1 MAEGF
6 KETIFLRYIWS
17 FVLPDRNV
25 GCTTVNED
33 NEGALHLANNPA
45 TTPNSKHIDIRHH
58 FLRERVANGEFNVVH
73 VNSALQHADFLTKP
87 LPKED
92 FFRHRNYVMKIT

>member
-6 KETIFLRYIWS
+6 KEAISLRYIWS
-17 FVLPDRNV
+17 CIPDRNL
-25 GCTTVNED
+25 GCTTVYED

-58 FLRERVANGEFNVVH
+58 FLQEREAFNVVH

-87 LPKED
+87 LPRED
-92 FFRHRNYVMKIT
+92 FFRHRSIVMSIS